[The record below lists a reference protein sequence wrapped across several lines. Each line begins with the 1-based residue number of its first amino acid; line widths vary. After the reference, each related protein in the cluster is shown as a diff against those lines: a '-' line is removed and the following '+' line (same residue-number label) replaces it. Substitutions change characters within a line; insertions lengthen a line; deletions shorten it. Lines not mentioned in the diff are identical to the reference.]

1 VILRD
6 LVPAALLLLLA
17 GCTAQHSPTPAPP
30 PAPPPVESPA
40 PSPAPPPAP
49 APAPAPAPPPV
60 EQPPAPAPEPLPEG
74 VSYTVG
80 PNLILR
86 VAPAEGQ
93 MPSVKRAVHLI
104 RLDGDTWSLINTV
117 NVPQLPGETVSF
129 SRRDLPGRPNAIVI
143 EARRANGVRHGA
155 VAIEDGKLVAL
166 DFFRLVAP
174 DPEIKTGAFLY
185 LNKWVNQLWV
195 FKDGVLID
203 TFPTANGRDPWG
215 KQPTWDNYVWN
226 FKTPEG
232 LFPIKQK
239 IVNPPYKGLTGNHP
253 PAEGGAP
260 NNPLGTR
267 WMGFEV
273 LPGDN
278 GGIWAFHG
286 TYVPSAIGT
295 WASEG
300 CVRLNTADA
309 EKLFDEIEIG
319 TMVRIVSGT

>member
-1 VILRD
+1 MTLRD
-6 LVPAALLLLLA
+6 LLPTALLLLLA
-17 GCTAQHSPTPAPP
+17 GCDIQNPPLPTPPPAPPPHEAPAPTPAPP
-30 PAPPPVESPA
+30 PVQE
-40 PSPAPPPAP
+40 PPAP
-49 APAPAPAPPPV
+49 AEPP
-60 EQPPAPAPEPLPEG
+60 PEPLPAG
-74 VSYTVG
+74 TSYEVG
-80 PNLILR
+80 QNLIIR
-86 VAPAEGQ
+86 VTPAEGA

-104 RLDGDTWSLINTV
+104 RLDGAKWSIINTV
-117 NVPQLPGETVSF
+117 NVPYLPGSELSF
-129 SRRDLPGRPNAIVI
+129 TRRDLPGYPNAIVI
-143 EARRANGVRHGA
+143 EARRSNGVRHGA
-155 VAIEDGKLVAL
+155 VAIVDGKLVAL

-174 DPEIKTGAFLY
+174 EPEIKTGTYIY
-185 LNKWVNQLWV
+185 LNKWVNQLWA
-195 FKDGVLID
+195 FKDGQLVY

-215 KQPTWDNYVWN
+215 TQPTWDNYVWN

-232 LFPIKQK
+232 LFPIKSM

-253 PAEGGAP
+253 PAAGGAP

-286 TYVPSAIGT
+286 TYVPEAIGT

-309 EKLFDEIEIG
+309 ERLFDLIEIG
-319 TMVRIVSGT
+319 TMVRIVNGI